1 MTLSNS
7 KEKCCHRSLKD
18 KIVKEVTLKITKIFC
33 VSYYMSS
40 KEFSNTC
47 AIDCAKLSIG
57 VIINVVYDTFAGNGL
72 LCNIVWQLAIPM
84 VVFQCGLKT
93 FCLSFILYGKEV
105 DLSKRGHTR
114 KTSRNWTVTLYCSA
128 VTKLCDMEQNCIWR
142 QPSYKKKKQKCR
154 SGE

>member
-72 LCNIVWQLAIPM
+72 LCNIV
-84 VVFQCGLKT
+84 
-93 FCLSFILYGKEV
+93 
-105 DLSKRGHTR
+105 
-114 KTSRNWTVTLYCSA
+114 
-128 VTKLCDMEQNCIWR
+128 
-142 QPSYKKKKQKCR
+142 
-154 SGE
+154 